1 MLNYKKME
9 ETIESSNKDSK
20 GENMIGSVGNF
31 DDSQMKKRKLIR
43 IIILVSIILV
53 LIAIGL
59 ILFFCLRSSD
69 DGNKEIKCL
78 TGPNENCLSCEEG
91 TTNVC
96 TKCNP
101 FFSLNNGKCSF
112 IYSFEA
118 IYKSNVE
125 KEKINFF
132 NTNSLNNFEINKIK
146 IDDKYLED
154 KINEYTFPKAGEHKV
169 LINIKLNDTS
179 SSLEKMFENIE
190 HLVSIKFTNHF
201 NDVLLNI
208 NEKENN
214 IESTAGLF

>member
-9 ETIESSNKDSK
+9 ETIELSSKDSK
-20 GENMIGSVGNF
+20 GENMVGSVGNF

-69 DGNKEIKCL
+69 DEKDSRDDGNKEIKCL
-78 TGPNENCLSCEEG
+78 TGLNENCVTCKEG

-101 FFSLNNGKCSF
+101 FFSLNNWKCLF

-125 KEKINFF
+125 NEKINFF
-132 NTNSLNNFEINKIK
+132 NTNSLSNFEINKIK
-146 IDDKYLED
+146 IDDKYLKD
-154 KINEYTFPKAGEHKV
+154 KVNEYTFPNIGNHKV
-169 LINIKLNDTS
+169 MININIK
-179 SSLEKMFENIE
+179 ENG
-190 HLVSIKFTNHF
+190 
-201 NDVLLNI
+201 LLKKCLKI
-208 NEKENN
+208 LK
-214 IESTAGLF
+214 IWFILILQKILMLIYLI